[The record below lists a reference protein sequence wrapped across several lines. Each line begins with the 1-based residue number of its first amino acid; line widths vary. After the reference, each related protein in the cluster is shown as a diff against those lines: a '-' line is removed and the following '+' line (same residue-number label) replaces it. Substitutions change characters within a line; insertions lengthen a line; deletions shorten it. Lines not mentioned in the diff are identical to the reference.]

1 MSYLQLYSF
10 KSDKGL
16 KKTPV
21 IRRCHSINS
30 GSLNITSTIH
40 LNNLV
45 LQAFGPDSTQ
55 EEVYNETTKHLVQN
69 VIEGYNATVF
79 AYGATGTV
87 VKHQGRRIYGGGGG
101 DKFVKLSRGVVSSSQ
116 KQYTFSQYHKDC
128 FPTRKKHQQMISL
141 MAIVVLGFRLNKRW
155 FSFTL
160 SN

>member
-1 MSYLQLYSF
+1 MPYLQLYSF

-30 GSLNITSTIH
+30 GSLNITSTIS

-87 VKHQGRRIYGGGGG
+87 LKHQGRRIYGGGGG
-101 DKFVKLSRGVVSSSQ
+101 
-116 KQYTFSQYHKDC
+116 
-128 FPTRKKHQQMISL
+128 ISL
-141 MAIVVLGFRLNKRW
+141 LNFQGVWLVPPRNN
-155 FSFTL
+155 TL
-160 SN
+160 SHNITRIASLREKNINK